1 MRCPGGPCSPV
12 CCEGKMPLKGEV
24 VSVADQTGP
33 GGQTPG
39 ERDRARFEALVREH
53 LDALYGA
60 ALRLTRHRSDAEDLL
75 QETLLKAWR
84 SFHTF
89 EEGTNVRA
97 WLFRI
102 LMNAHID
109 RYRRS
114 VREPETTDVEDVG
127 DFYLYSK
134 VQESDL
140 LRRVGDPEKLLERVM
155 EHEVREALESLPDH
169 FRGVVVLADLQG
181 FSYRE
186 IADILGIPV
195 GTVMSRLFRGRR
207 LLQRKL
213 WDYVRSHHRI
223 TDAGEAAAFGL

>member
-1 MRCPGGPCSPV
+1 MGMPVAGEKQTRLSRPPAFDGAPGR
-12 CCEGKMPLKGEV
+12 
-24 VSVADQTGP
+24 
-33 GGQTPG
+33 

-53 LDALYGA
+53 LDGLYGA
-60 ALRLTRHRSDAEDLL
+60 ALRLTRNRADAEDLL

-89 EEGTNVRA
+89 EEGTNARA

-109 RYRRS
+109 RYRKTA
-114 VREPETTDVEDVG
+114 REPETTDVEDVG

-134 VQESDL
+134 VQESEL

-169 FRGVVVLADLQG
+169 FRSVVILADLQG

-186 IADILGIPV
+186 IADILGIPM

-223 TDAGEAAAFGL
+223 TTAEEGAAVGL

>member
-1 MRCPGGPCSPV
+1 M
-12 CCEGKMPLKGEV
+12 KGDV
-24 VSVADQTGP
+24 VGAV
-33 GGQTPG
+33 GQPRANGAARG
-39 ERDRARFEALVREH
+39 EPDRSRFEALVREH
-53 LDALYGA
+53 VDALYGA

-89 EEGTNVRA
+89 AEGTNARA

-109 RYRRS
+109 RYRKTA
-114 VREPETTDVEDVG
+114 REPETTDVEDVG
-127 DFYLYSK
+127 EFYLYSK

-140 LRRVGDPEKLLERVM
+140 LRRVGDPEKLLESVM
-155 EHEVREALESLPDH
+155 EHEVREALESLPEY
-169 FRGVVVLADLQG
+169 FRSVVILADLQG
-181 FSYRE
+181 FSYKE

-213 WDYVRSHHRI
+213 WDYVRSYHRI
-223 TDAGEAAAFGL
+223 STAGEGAARGL

>member
-1 MRCPGGPCSPV
+1 MD
-12 CCEGKMPLKGEV
+12 CEEAALTTK
-24 VSVADQTGP
+24 Q
-33 GGQTPG
+33 
-39 ERDRARFEALVREH
+39 ERHVRNGLAETRHASDVRARFEAIVSEH

-60 ALRLTRHRSDAEDLL
+60 ALRLTRNRADAEDLL

-89 EEGTNVRA
+89 EEGTNARA

-109 RYRRS
+109 RYRKTT
-114 VREPETTDVEDVG
+114 REPETTDVEDIG

-134 VQESDL
+134 VQESQQMRL
-140 LRRVGDPEKLLERVM
+140 VGDPEKLLDNVM
-155 EHEVREALESLPDH
+155 EQEVREALESLPEH
-169 FRGVVVLADLQG
+169 FRGAVILADLQG
-181 FSYRE
+181 FSYKE
-186 IADILGIPV
+186 IADILGVPV

-213 WDYVRSHHRI
+213 WDYVRDHHRVS
-223 TDAGEAAAFGL
+223 TARGEAVGL

>member
-1 MRCPGGPCSPV
+1 MGTPV
-12 CCEGKMPLKGEV
+12 TDEPRAELSHGAQKAGAQGREG
-24 VSVADQTGP
+24 
-33 GGQTPG
+33 
-39 ERDRARFEALVREH
+39 DRARFEALVREH
-53 LDALYGA
+53 LDGLYGA
-60 ALRLTRHRSDAEDLL
+60 ALRLTRNRSDAEDLL

-89 EEGTNVRA
+89 TEGTNARA

-109 RYRRS
+109 RYRKS
-114 VREPETTDVEDVG
+114 AREPETTDVEDVG
-127 DFYLYSK
+127 DFYLYNK
-134 VQESDL
+134 VQESEL
-140 LRRVGDPEKLLERVM
+140 LRRAGDPEKLLDGVM
-155 EHEVREALESLPDH
+155 EHEVREALESLPEH
-169 FRGVVVLADLQG
+169 FRSVVILADLQG

-186 IADILGIPV
+186 IADILGIPM

-223 TDAGEAAAFGL
+223 ATAGEGAAVGL

>member
-1 MRCPGGPCSPV
+1 MADRPG
-12 CCEGKMPLKGEV
+12 
-24 VSVADQTGP
+24 ADGQTGR
-33 GGQTPG
+33 

-53 LDALYGA
+53 LDSLYGA
-60 ALRLTRHRSDAEDLL
+60 ALRLTRNRSDAEDLL

-89 EEGTNVRA
+89 AEGTNARA

-109 RYRRS
+109 RYRKS
-114 VREPETTDVEDVG
+114 AREPETTDVEDVG

-134 VQESDL
+134 VQESEL

-169 FRGVVVLADLQG
+169 FRSVVILADLQG
-181 FSYRE
+181 FSYKE
-186 IADILGIPV
+186 IADILGIPL

-223 TDAGEAAAFGL
+223 TTAGEGAALGL

>member
-1 MRCPGGPCSPV
+1 MRVPV
-12 CCEGKMPLKGEV
+12 KEDAAG
-24 VSVADQTGP
+24 VSQLGANGAARR
-33 GGQTPG
+33 
-39 ERDRARFEALVREH
+39 EADRARFEALVREH
-53 LDALYGA
+53 VDALYGA

-89 EEGTNVRA
+89 TEGTNARA

-109 RYRRS
+109 RYRKTA
-114 VREPETTDVEDVG
+114 REPETTDVEDVG
-127 DFYLYSK
+127 EFYLYSK

-140 LRRVGDPEKLLERVM
+140 LRRVGDPEKLLEGVM
-155 EHEVREALESLPDH
+155 EHEVREALESLPEY
-169 FRGVVVLADLQG
+169 FRSVVILADLQG
-181 FSYRE
+181 FSYKE

-223 TDAGEAAAFGL
+223 STAAEGAARGL